1 MRVAAIATRDVCRPR
16 RLLELGLGLGRD
28 RSVFPSDDVRRRRP
42 APVEKPTLSPS
53 GFCADRSVV
62 GDLYHEIRAGT
73 VPYRQLA
80 ASTAAVGKLM
90 RANAD
95 LASNDLGA
103 RKIRQ
108 FVLYLNTLRLAI
120 LGAAD
125 NYPDDYA
132 VKQFTNGLVARVADI
147 ADTLDCP
154 PPA

>member
-1 MRVAAIATRDVCRPR
+1 
-16 RLLELGLGLGRD
+16 
-28 RSVFPSDDVRRRRP
+28 
-42 APVEKPTLSPS
+42 
-53 GFCADRSVV
+53 
-62 GDLYHEIRAGT
+62 
-73 VPYRQLA
+73 
-80 ASTAAVGKLM
+80 M

-120 LGAAD
+120 LGAVV

-132 VKQFTNGLVARVADI
+132 VRQFTNGLVARVADI
-147 ADTLDCP
+147 SDTLDCP

>member
-1 MRVAAIATRDVCRPR
+1 
-16 RLLELGLGLGRD
+16 
-28 RSVFPSDDVRRRRP
+28 
-42 APVEKPTLSPS
+42 VEKPTLTPS

-95 LASNDLGA
+95 LASSDLGA

-108 FVLYLNTLRLAI
+108 LVLYLNTLRLAI
-120 LGAAD
+120 LGAVE

-132 VKQFTNGLVARVADI
+132 VHQFTKGLVPRVADI
-147 ADTLDCP
+147 AGTLNCP
-154 PPA
+154 PA

>member
-1 MRVAAIATRDVCRPR
+1 MKAAAIALVM
-16 RLLELGLGLGRD
+16 
-28 RSVFPSDDVRRRRP
+28 SVVLAACSGSGSDATSPSSPPTTVP
-42 APVEKPTLSPS
+42 STPSPVEKPTLSPS

-73 VPYRQLA
+73 APYRQLA

-103 RKIRQ
+103 RKMRQ
-108 FVLYLNTLRLAI
+108 FALYLNTLRLAI
-120 LGAAD
+120 LGAVV

-147 ADTLDCP
+147 ATTLNCP
-154 PPA
+154 PPS

>member
-1 MRVAAIATRDVCRPR
+1 MKHAALVLMVSVVLAACSGSGAGSNAT
-16 RLLELGLGLGRD
+16 G
-28 RSVFPSDDVRRRRP
+28 PSSLPSTVSSTP
-42 APVEKPTLSPS
+42 GPVEKPTLSPS

-62 GDLYHEIRAGT
+62 GDLYHEIRAGQ

-80 ASTAAVGKLM
+80 ASTATVGKLM

-120 LGAAD
+120 LGAVE

-132 VKQFTNGLVARVADI
+132 VKQFTNGLVPRVADI
-147 ADTLDCP
+147 ADTLNCP

>member
-1 MRVAAIATRDVCRPR
+1 MKTAAIGLMVTV
-16 RLLELGLGLGRD
+16 LLVACSSSD
-28 RSVFPSDDVRRRRP
+28 AAVSPSPSTTVP
-42 APVEKPTLSPS
+42 SSPTPVEKPTLTPS

-73 VPYRQLA
+73 VPYRQVA

-120 LGAAD
+120 LGGAL

-132 VKQFTNGLVARVADI
+132 VNQFTKGLVPRVADI
-147 ADTLDCP
+147 AATLDCP
-154 PPA
+154 PAA

>member
-1 MRVAAIATRDVCRPR
+1 MRRAAIALMMSIALVACSGSGSDAI
-16 RLLELGLGLGRD
+16 G
-28 RSVFPSDDVRRRRP
+28 PSSP
-42 APVEKPTLSPS
+42 STTAPSTPSPVEKPTLSPS

-80 ASTAAVGKLM
+80 ASTVAVGKLM

-120 LGAAD
+120 LGAVV

-147 ADTLDCP
+147 ADTLNCP
-154 PPA
+154 PAA

>member
-1 MRVAAIATRDVCRPR
+1 MKAAAIGSVMAVILVACSGSGSDATGSSSPPTTV
-16 RLLELGLGLGRD
+16 
-28 RSVFPSDDVRRRRP
+28 PSSP
-42 APVEKPTLSPS
+42 APVEQPTLTAS

-62 GDLYHEIRAGT
+62 GDLYRQIRAGAI
-73 VPYRQLA
+73 PYRQQA
-80 ASTAAVGKLM
+80 ASTVAVGKLM

-120 LGAAD
+120 LGAAV

>member
-1 MRVAAIATRDVCRPR
+1 MKTAAIGLMVTV
-16 RLLELGLGLGRD
+16 LLVACSSSD
-28 RSVFPSDDVRRRRP
+28 HTVSPSPSTTVASSP
-42 APVEKPTLSPS
+42 TPVEKPTLTPS

-73 VPYRQLA
+73 VPYRQVA

-108 FVLYLNTLRLAI
+108 FALYLNTLRLAI
-120 LGAAD
+120 LGAVV

-132 VKQFTNGLVARVADI
+132 VRQFTNGLVARVEDI
-147 ADTLDCP
+147 AAALGCP

>member
-1 MRVAAIATRDVCRPR
+1 MRSTAMGILLCAILVACSGSDAA
-16 RLLELGLGLGRD
+16 
-28 RSVFPSDDVRRRRP
+28 SPSSP
-42 APVEKPTLSPS
+42 PTTAPSSPTPVEKPTLSPS

-95 LASNDLGA
+95 LASSDLGA

-108 FVLYLNTLRLAI
+108 LVLYLNTLRLAI
-120 LGAAD
+120 LGAVE

-132 VKQFTNGLVARVADI
+132 VHQSTKGLVPRVADI
-147 ADTLDCP
+147 AGTLNCP
-154 PPA
+154 PA

>member
-1 MRVAAIATRDVCRPR
+1 MKAAAIGSVMAVILVACSGSGSSADAT
-16 RLLELGLGLGRD
+16 G
-28 RSVFPSDDVRRRRP
+28 PSSPPTTVQSSP
-42 APVEKPTLSPS
+42 TPVEQPTLTAS
-53 GFCADRSVV
+53 GFCDDRSIV

-73 VPYRQLA
+73 VPYRQVA

-120 LGAAD
+120 LGAVE

-132 VKQFTNGLVARVADI
+132 VNQFTKGLVPRVADI
-147 ADTLDCP
+147 AATLDCP
-154 PPA
+154 PPT

>member
-1 MRVAAIATRDVCRPR
+1 M
-16 RLLELGLGLGRD
+16 
-28 RSVFPSDDVRRRRP
+28 
-42 APVEKPTLSPS
+42 SPS

-95 LASNDLGA
+95 LASSDLGA

-108 FVLYLNTLRLAI
+108 LVLYLNTLRLAI
-120 LGAAD
+120 LGAVE

-132 VKQFTNGLVARVADI
+132 VHQFTKGLVPRVADI
-147 ADTLDCP
+147 AGTLNCP
-154 PPA
+154 PA

>member
-1 MRVAAIATRDVCRPR
+1 MKAAAIALVM
-16 RLLELGLGLGRD
+16 
-28 RSVFPSDDVRRRRP
+28 SVVLVACSGSGSDATGPSSPPTTVP
-42 APVEKPTLSPS
+42 SSPTPVEQPTLTAS

-132 VKQFTNGLVARVADI
+132 VQQFTKGLVATGGGHRGHARLS
-147 ADTLDCP
+147 A
-154 PPA
+154 PA